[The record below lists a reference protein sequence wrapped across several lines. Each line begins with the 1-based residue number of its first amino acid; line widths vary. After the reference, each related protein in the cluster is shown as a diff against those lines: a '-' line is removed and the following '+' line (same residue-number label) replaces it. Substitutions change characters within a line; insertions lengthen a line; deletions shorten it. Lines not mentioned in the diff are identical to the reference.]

1 MLIERFIGNI
11 ARNKN
16 SSYLQFSPS
25 ATLALPERRSDAPL
39 LMYVHVPFCEEL
51 CPYCSFNRIVFQEP
65 LARSYFQALRTEIE
79 MYKAQGYEFAA
90 VYVGGGTPTLLMDEL
105 MSTVRLIKSLF
116 SIKETSVETNPNH
129 LTPSNFEA
137 LREAGVNRLS
147 VGVQSLD
154 NTLLK
159 TIGRYHKYGSGEEIV
174 DRLRS
179 AQGQFDTLN
188 VDMMFNF
195 PTQTRETLERDVSTL
210 MRLGV
215 DQVTYYPL
223 MASEYTREIMSKR
236 VGIADYRNEK
246 VFYNTISRML
256 SAEYGL
262 STAWCF
268 SRNNALIDEYVV
280 NFEEYAGLGSGSI
293 GYLDGIV
300 YANTFDIPDY
310 IRRVRSGSFPLVA
323 RKESSMKER
332 FRYDFLMK
340 LFGLELDLKGLTRKN
355 GVSSYRYL
363 WPEILFFRLMG
374 GLKKQGDRLV
384 LTEKGRY
391 YWVVMMRE
399 FFVGVNNFRDY
410 CRSKIS
416 GATEQTI
423 S

>member
-1 MLIERFIGNI
+1 MLIERFIGHI
-11 ARNKN
+11 ARKKN

-25 ATLALPERRSDAPL
+25 TTLSLPERRNDTPL

-65 LARSYFQALRTEIE
+65 LARSYFQALRAEIG
-79 MYKAQGYEFAA
+79 MYKRQGYEFAA
-90 VYVGGGTPTLLMDEL
+90 AYVGGGTPTLLMDEL
-105 MSTVRLIKSLF
+105 AETLRLIRSLF
-116 SIKETSVETNPNH
+116 PVKEISVETNPNH
-129 LTPSNFEA
+129 LTPSNFMA
-137 LREAGVNRLS
+137 LQEAGVNRLS

-195 PTQTRETLERDVSTL
+195 PTQTREILERDVSTL

-223 MASEYTREIMSKR
+223 MASEYTREIMSRR
-236 VGIADYRNEK
+236 VGVVDYGNEQ

-256 SAEYGL
+256 STEYGL

-268 SRNNALIDEYVV
+268 SRNKALIDEYVV

-293 GYLDGIV
+293 GYLDGTV

-310 IRRVRSGSFPLVA
+310 VRRVQGGSFPLVA
-323 RKESSMKER
+323 RKECSMKER

-340 LFGLELDLKGLTRKN
+340 LFGLELNLKTLAKKN
-355 GVSSYRYL
+355 GVSCYRYL
-363 WPEILFFRLMG
+363 WPEILFFRLVG
-374 GLKKQGDRLV
+374 ALTKQGDKLV

-399 FFVGVNNFRDY
+399 FFIGVNNFRDY
-410 CRSKIS
+410 CRARIGGTAGQKIS
-416 GATEQTI
+416 
-423 S
+423 

>member
-1 MLIERFIGNI
+1 MIERFIGRT

-25 ATLALPERRSDAPL
+25 AALSLPERRSEAPL

-65 LARSYFQALRTEIE
+65 LARSYFKALRAEIE
-79 MYKAQGYEFAA
+79 MYGAQGYRFAA

-105 MSTVRLIKSLF
+105 MSTLRLITSLF
-116 SIKETSVETNPNH
+116 PIKEISVETNPNH
-129 LTPSNFEA
+129 LTPFNFKA
-137 LREAGVNRLS
+137 LQEAGVNRLS

-179 AQGQFDTLN
+179 AQGRFDTLN

-195 PTQTRETLERDVSTL
+195 PTQTRETLERDVSAL

-223 MASEYTREIMSKR
+223 MASEYTREIMGKK
-236 VGIADYRNEK
+236 VGIVNYRNEK
-246 VFYNTISRML
+246 VFYNTISRLL
-256 SAEYGL
+256 STEYSL

-268 SRNNALIDEYVV
+268 SRNSALIDEYVV
-280 NFEEYAGLGSGSI
+280 NFPEYAGLGSGSI
-293 GYLDGIV
+293 GYLDGTV

-310 IRRVRSGSFPLVA
+310 IRKVLSGSFPLVA
-323 RKESSMKER
+323 RKECSAKER

-340 LFGLELDLKGLTRKN
+340 LFGLELDLKALTKKN
-355 GVSSYRYL
+355 GVSCYRYL
-363 WPEILFFRLMG
+363 WPEILFFWLAG
-374 GLKKQGDRLV
+374 GITKRGDRLV

-399 FFVGVNNFRDY
+399 FFIGVNNFRDY
-410 CRSKIS
+410 CRSKI
-416 GATEQTI
+416 GGTTGQTVL
-423 S
+423 

>member
-1 MLIERFIGNI
+1 MLIERFIGHV
-11 ARNKN
+11 ARKKN

-25 ATLALPERRSDAPL
+25 ATLSLPERRGTTPL

-51 CPYCSFNRIVFQEP
+51 CPYCSFNRIVFQER
-65 LARSYFQALRTEIE
+65 LSRSYFQALRAEIE
-79 MYKAQGYEFAA
+79 MYKRQGYEFAA

-105 MSTVRLIKSLF
+105 TATLRLITDLF
-116 SIKETSVETNPNH
+116 PIREVSVETNPNH
-129 LTPSNFEA
+129 LTPVNFKA

-154 NTLLK
+154 NTLLN

-174 DRLRS
+174 ERLRS

-195 PTQTRETLERDVSTL
+195 PTQTKEILERDVSTL
-210 MRLGV
+210 IALGV

-223 MASEYTREIMSKR
+223 MASEYTREIMSKK
-236 VGIADYRNEK
+236 VGIVNYRNEK
-246 VFYNTISRML
+246 AFYTTISRML
-256 SAEYGL
+256 STQYGF

-293 GYLDGIV
+293 GYLDGTV

-310 IRRVRSGSFPLVA
+310 IKRVQRGAFPLVA
-323 RKESSMKER
+323 KKECSAKER

-340 LFGLELDLKGLTRKN
+340 LFGLELDLAALTRKK
-355 GVSSYRYL
+355 GVSAYRYL
-363 WPEILFFRLMG
+363 WPEILFFLLTG
-374 GLKKQGDRLV
+374 GLKKRGDRLV

-399 FFVGVNNFRDY
+399 FFIGVNNFRDY
-410 CRSKIS
+410 CRSRIRV
-416 GATEQTI
+416 GG
-423 S
+423 

>member
-1 MLIERFIGNI
+1 MIERFIGHV
-11 ARNKN
+11 AREKN

-25 ATLALPERRSDAPL
+25 ASLSLPERSNQASL

-51 CPYCSFNRIVFQEP
+51 CPYCSFNRVVFQEG
-65 LARSYFQALRTEIE
+65 LARSYFRALRAEIE
-79 MYKAQGYEFAA
+79 MYKRHGYQFSA
-90 VYVGGGTPTLLMDEL
+90 VYVGGGTPTLLLDEL
-105 MSTVRLIKSLF
+105 NATLNLIKGLF
-116 SIKETSVETNPNH
+116 PVKEISVETNPNH
-129 LTPSNFEA
+129 LTADTFRV

-154 NTLLK
+154 NALLK
-159 TIGRYHKYGSGEEIV
+159 TIGRYHKYGSGEEII

-195 PTQTRETLERDVSTL
+195 PTQTKQILERDVSTL
-210 MRLGV
+210 MDLAV

-236 VGIADYRNEK
+236 VGVVDYRNEK
-246 VFYNTISRML
+246 EFYNTISRL
-256 SAEYGL
+256 LTAEYDL

-268 SRNNALIDEYVV
+268 SRNKALIDEYVV

-293 GYLDGIV
+293 GYLNGTV

-310 IRRVRSGSFPLVA
+310 IRRIQNGFFPLVA
-323 RKESSMKER
+323 RKRCSMKER

-340 LFGLELDLKGLTRKN
+340 LFGLEFDLDALAGKN
-355 GVSSYRYL
+355 GISSYRYL
-363 WPEILFFRLMG
+363 WPEILFFRLAG
-374 GLKKQGDRLV
+374 GLTKQGGKLV

-399 FFVGVNNFRDY
+399 FFIGVNNFRDY
-410 CRSKIS
+410 CRSQINRS
-416 GATEQTI
+416 L